1 MPNGEKETLAIP
13 ARMRAEVDERDQGM
27 CRFCGRFVGEARA
40 LHHIVYGGSTVGMG
54 GRRHHAVTNL
64 LTVGWLFDHDC
75 HSILHGNKRLWTPLA
90 LEAALHPGLTVL
102 QLYRWGERRR
112 SG

>member
-1 MPNGEKETLAIP
+1 
-13 ARMRAEVDERDQGM
+13 MRAEVDERDQGM